1 MTQLLPLA
9 YLFLCLVAGMAL
21 GKLRAFPRG
30 AAMKTLM
37 SLSLYALLF
46 FMGFRIGRNEEV
58 GRNIATI
65 GLLSIST
72 AVAAVAGT
80 LAVLS
85 ALFAATGRG
94 RGLEPPEDLSAAA
107 RAGSV
112 GPAADGDETV
122 GVAASG
128 MAEASAAGVTSIR
141 VRGSSGASVSEAAG
155 ARTEAAVRSS
165 GRTETVVFPANH
177 FREPLRL
184 FAIVV
189 AGFFTGLVRGLFP
202 ALSGENISTWLL
214 YLLILLVGAD
224 MVQSGV
230 SVKRVLA
237 HPETLL
243 LPAGT
248 VVGSLLGGL
257 ALAAAFGLPVGKAL
271 ALSSGFGWYSLSGVI
286 ITDLGDPVL
295 GSAGFMANMLRETIA
310 LLSIPLLARTRLPY
324 LGIGVAGA
332 TSMDVS
338 LPLIE
343 RTCGPASAP
352 LAIASGAILSLM
364 VPVLVPLFYQLG

>member
-1 MTQLLPLA
+1 MTQLLSLA
-9 YLFLCLVAGMAL
+9 YLFLCLAAGMAL
-21 GKLRAFPRG
+21 GKVRVFPRG

-72 AVAAVAGT
+72 AAASVAGT
-80 LAVLS
+80 IAVLS
-85 ALFAATGRG
+85 ALFAVTGRG
-94 RGLEPPEDLSAAA
+94 RRLEPPEALSNAAATAGSGGLSAA
-107 RAGSV
+107 GYES
-112 GPAADGDETV
+112 
-122 GVAASG
+122 
-128 MAEASAAGVTSIR
+128 AGVM
-141 VRGSSGASVSEAAG
+141 VSGAVPAPGAELAPIPAREAPQSPG
-155 ARTEAAVRSS
+155 L
-165 GRTETVVFPANH
+165 TETASFSAGH

-189 AGFFTGLVRGLFP
+189 AGFLVGLVRGFLP
-202 ALSGENISTWLL
+202 SLTGESLSTWLL

-230 SVKRVLA
+230 SVKRVLV

-248 VVGSLLGGL
+248 VIGSLLGGL
-257 ALAAAFGLPVGKAL
+257 VLAAASSLSVGRAL
-271 ALSSGFGWYSLSGVI
+271 ALCSGFGWYSLSGVI

-310 LLSIPLLARTRLPY
+310 LLTIPLLARTRLPY

-343 RTCGPASAP
+343 RTCGPASVP
-352 LAIASGAILSLM
+352 LAIASGAILSLA